1 MIKRGLRWATL
12 VLLFGL
18 VGASLGAANADD
30 HGNTPLT
37 ATPIAADGELITG
50 CIEPAGDIDYFL
62 FGAVGGRRYLIQ
74 TSHLTPEMDTLIY
87 LFGTD
92 GQTILAVDDNS
103 GGGRASKI
111 EWSCPASG
119 AYFVMVRH
127 AQATTGTGCCGL
139 TVSAAQ
145 ADDHGDDPLSATPI
159 STDGS
164 PIAGYIEVPGD
175 VDYFLFSAEANWSYL
190 LATEQLSAEMDTLL
204 TLYAPDGRTVL
215 AEDDNSGGGRA
226 SRLAWAAPASGTYFV
241 AVRHADPNGTGGYA
255 LTVKKTGYGDD
266 YGNSP
271 ATAVAVPTDGTA
283 LAGRIEVPGDVDFFS
298 FSAKAEAKYTIA
310 TSDLSSEMDTFLTL
324 YGPDGRTVL
333 AEDDNSGGGRASR
346 LEWSCPASGTYFVSV
361 RHARPDG
368 TGAYT
373 LTISA
378 VLQLRE
384 VGSFKPSGY
393 ALDVW
398 VEGQFAYLV
407 VGVFGLLVVYVSD
420 PASPKEVGSHS
431 TRGYARSIEVQ
442 GRYAYR
448 ADRGGGLVILDI
460 SDPTRPEEVAT
471 FNTPGSAQDVAV
483 HGRYA
488 YIADNQG
495 GLQIVDISSPTSP
508 KGVGSWS
515 TRGYAEGV
523 YLSGRYAYIST
534 GDAGLEIVDI
544 SDPAKPAGVGWVDLL
559 GESHAAWVNGNYAY
573 VASGY
578 RGVEIVDISDPANP
592 REVGSYDTPGEVS
605 GLFMRGGYLYVADY
619 GAGLLVL
626 SLADP
631 AAPRPVAM
639 LDTPG
644 SAVSVFVTDEYAYV
658 ADREGGLRIIELM

>member
-1 MIKRGLRWATL
+1 MTERGLRWTTL
-12 VLLFGL
+12 VLLFAL
-18 VGASLGAANADD
+18 VGGSLGAANADD
-30 HGNTPLT
+30 HGNTPLS
-37 ATPIAADGELITG
+37 ATPIPADGELISG
-50 CIEPAGDIDYFL
+50 CIEPPGDIDYFL

-111 EWSCPASG
+111 EWTCPASG
-119 AYFVMVRH
+119 TYFAMVRH
-127 AQATTGTGCCGL
+127 AQATTGTGCYGL
-139 TVSAAQ
+139 TISAAQ
-145 ADDHGDDPLSATPI
+145 ADDHGDDPLSATPV
-159 STDGS
+159 STDGT
-164 PIAGYIEVPGD
+164 PVAGYIEVPGD
-175 VDYFLFSAEANWSYL
+175 VDYFLFSAEVNWSYL
-190 LATEQLSAEMDTLL
+190 LETEQLTSEMDTVL
-204 TLYAPDGRTVL
+204 TLYGPDGRTVL
-215 AEDDNSGGGRA
+215 DEDDNSGGGRA
-226 SRLAWAAPASGTYFV
+226 SRLVWSAPASGTDFV
-241 AVRHADPNGTGGYA
+241 TVRHADPNGKGGYA
-255 LTVKKTGYGDD
+255 LKVTKTGYSDD

-271 ATAVAVPTDGTA
+271 ATAVAIPTDGTA
-283 LAGRIEVPGDVDFFS
+283 VAGRIEVPGDLDCFS
-298 FSAKAEAKYTIA
+298 FSAKAEGKYTIA
-310 TSDLSSEMDTFLTL
+310 TRDLSGEMDTVLTL

-346 LEWSCPASGTYFVSV
+346 IEWTCPASGTYFVSV
-361 RHARPDG
+361 GHARPDG
-368 TGAYT
+368 TGSYA

-398 VEGQFAYLV
+398 VAGRFAYLV
-407 VGVFGLLVVYVSD
+407 VGVFGLLVVDLSD
-420 PASPKEVGSHS
+420 PASPQEVGSHS

-448 ADRGGGLVILDI
+448 ADRGGGFVILDI

-471 FNTPGSAQDVAV
+471 YNTPGSAQDVAIQ
-483 HGRYA
+483 GRYA

-495 GLQIVDISSPTSP
+495 GLQVVDISSPTSP
-508 KGVGSWS
+508 RGVGSWS

-523 YLSGRYAYIST
+523 HLAGSYAYIST
-534 GDAGLEIVDI
+534 GDAGLEIVEI
-544 SDPAKPAGVGWVDLL
+544 SDPANPTGVGWIDLL
-559 GESHAAWVNGNYAY
+559 GESHATWVNGSYAY

-578 RGVEIVDISDPANP
+578 RGVEIVDISDPASP
-592 REVGSYDTPGEVS
+592 RQVGSFDTSGEAS
-605 GLFMRGGYLYVADY
+605 GLFMKGGYLYVADY

-631 AAPRPVAM
+631 ASPRPVAM

-644 SAVSVFVTDEYAYV
+644 SAVSVFITDEYAYV
-658 ADREGGLRIIELM
+658 ADREGGLRIIQLM